1 MTKEQIQ
8 YLRSVL
14 DTDNLTIIT
23 DNTKLYHFDA
33 EDSYY
38 EWIDD
43 KELLKVIL
51 TNTNIYEHKTKPY
64 IVEYVPYDVIEY
76 MYAPI
81 TEKEK
86 NTLMKNNKQ

>member
-1 MTKEQIQ
+1 MTKEQLQ

-76 MYAPI
+76 MYSPI

-86 NTLMKNNKQ
+86 NTLTKNNKQ

>member
-86 NTLMKNNKQ
+86 ITLMKNNKQ

>member
-8 YLRSVL
+8 YLRGVL